1 MRKLFYQAGE
11 SFAMSNLLR
20 KRILSFF
27 FLAWLGAG
35 LGGCGGVSGPFDMMT
50 DATVFVGDP
59 SPVAPLAFLVN
70 PIEQSVL
77 GDLTAEIETE
87 FPDRFALNPTS
98 LNLTFDFAGIG
109 VIIITLDP
117 NNPSSA
123 TVFKLNS
130 SNRPSGT
137 NTMNLNLV
145 IQTPEQNLV
154 LSNVSLESDTALLQL
169 AEDLPT
175 LGFFVQGQP
184 KELDLADLNVLIPP
198 ELITSD
204 TSSQ

>member
-1 MRKLFYQAGE
+1 
-11 SFAMSNLLR
+11 
-20 KRILSFF
+20 
-27 FLAWLGAG
+27 
-35 LGGCGGVSGPFDMMT
+35 
-50 DATVFVGDP
+50 
-59 SPVAPLAFLVN
+59 
-70 PIEQSVL
+70 
-77 GDLTAEIETE
+77 
-87 FPDRFALNPTS
+87 
-98 LNLTFDFAGIG
+98 
-109 VIIITLDP
+109 
-117 NNPSSA
+117 
-123 TVFKLNS
+123 
-130 SNRPSGT
+130 
-137 NTMNLNLV
+137 MNLNLV